1 MLSNDPQTM
10 AVIAEHA
17 VTEYRAVV
25 EIISSDR

>member
-1 MLSNDPQTM
+1 MLSNDLQAM

-17 VTEYRAVV
+17 VTEYRIIV